1 MNHHNELYN
10 EVAEDMLNCIS
21 DVEYFP
27 FDPAAPTPRTLQ
39 SAVPGSDKLIADL
52 KSAYANGEA
61 KLMKF
66 SEERVFTKVKSIFDF
81 LTLCQGIKVLRLQR
95 NEKKLLHQVKIK

>member
-10 EVAEDMLNCIS
+10 EVAEDRLNCIS

-27 FDPAAPTPRTLQ
+27 FDPAALTLRTLQ

-66 SEERVFTKVKSIFDF
+66 LEERVSTKVKSIFDF
-81 LTLCQGIKVLRLQR
+81 LTLCQRIKVLRLQR